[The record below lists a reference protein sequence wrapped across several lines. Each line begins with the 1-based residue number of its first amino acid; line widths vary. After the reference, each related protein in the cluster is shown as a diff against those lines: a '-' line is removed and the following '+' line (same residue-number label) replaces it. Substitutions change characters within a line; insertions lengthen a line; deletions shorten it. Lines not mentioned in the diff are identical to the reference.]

1 MNAYLY
7 RPPTTEEIELK
18 SYRPPPAADGGP
30 HFIFDGNVLTLSQFK
45 HFLAVV
51 QEPVIVA
58 GTAVMEPNLVQLF
71 DSRDAFEDWGS
82 QTYLASAFE
91 EINRTIYQFRHPE
104 EEYQP
109 GPFGVGFV
117 ANTPYG
123 ANLSGPPMRQ
133 GSNRPSRATL
143 FEGPNFTGARQVSF
157 GASAIGDLGDFNF
170 SGATSSVK
178 AEGVLMLSDNVN
190 FGGYRFYIVGESNID
205 VPDLTRWGFD
215 KAARSAVLI

>member
-123 ANLSGPPMRQ
+123 ANLSGSADAAGIEPAISCDPFR
-133 GSNRPSRATL
+133 GSEFYRCP
-143 FEGPNFTGARQVSF
+143 
-157 GASAIGDLGDFNF
+157 ASKFWCI
-170 SGATSSVK
+170 SHRRSW
-178 AEGVLMLSDNVN
+178 
-190 FGGYRFYIVGESNID
+190 RF
-205 VPDLTRWGFD
+205 
-215 KAARSAVLI
+215 